1 MDLFKN
7 PFEKFKNM
15 VSERVHRADLYCESS
30 IPEYQQRECG
40 GEYGGIIALGIID
53 EDEVINVDNLT
64 ATLELAS
71 WWTNRVS
78 VASPSTAWVVKNTR
92 GSKAAGSPTEEEGY
106 GLVATERTGADE
118 EVNLEAL
125 WVMDNK
131 NFWAKVNRT
140 RNLKVCIITAGKDA
154 GGDYNGFYISNAS
167 IFATEIIDQSIKSR
181 IRYAVN
187 VKWSSGLTPMH
198 PFSAP
203 ASIFVD

>member
-1 MDLFKN
+1 MADLF
-7 PFEKFKNM
+7 
-15 VSERVHRADLYCESS
+15 CESS

-40 GEYGGIIALGIID
+40 AEFGGIIAVGFID
-53 EDEVINVDNLT
+53 EDETINTDNVS

-71 WWTNRVS
+71 WWTARV
-78 VASPSTAWVVKNTR
+78 VTASPSTAWVVKNTR
-92 GSKAAGSPTEEEGY
+92 GSKAAGSPTEEEGF

-140 RNLKVCIITAGKDA
+140 RNLKVVLITAGKDA
-154 GGDYNGFYISNAS
+154 GNDYNGFYISNCS
-167 IFATEIIDQSIKSR
+167 IFASEIIDQSIKSR
-181 IRYAVN
+181 IRYAIN
-187 VKWSSGLTPMH
+187 IKWSSGLTPMH